1 MPVRAGLIALVALV
15 AAGGC
20 RESGRRR
27 WVNLEK
33 NAQGVRRDVPFWTS
47 SASMQACLREGMKRL
62 DAGVKAADAFE
73 GGQCAEGRIGD
84 VPHRTPVEL
93 LLPASSQCEPLAR
106 VRVASG
112 LLKGK
117 VGCLPPEVLSD
128 HPIP

>member
-1 MPVRAGLIALVALV
+1 VLALVALV

-20 RESGRRR
+20 RESGPRR

-47 SASMQACLREGMKRL
+47 VAAMQACLRDGVKRL
-62 DAGVKAADAFE
+62 DGGLKAADAFE
-73 GGQCAEGRIGD
+73 GGQCAEGRIAD
-84 VPHRTPVEL
+84 VAHGTPVEQ
-93 LLPASSQCEPLAR
+93 LPPSSQCEPLAR
-106 VRVASG
+106 VRVADG